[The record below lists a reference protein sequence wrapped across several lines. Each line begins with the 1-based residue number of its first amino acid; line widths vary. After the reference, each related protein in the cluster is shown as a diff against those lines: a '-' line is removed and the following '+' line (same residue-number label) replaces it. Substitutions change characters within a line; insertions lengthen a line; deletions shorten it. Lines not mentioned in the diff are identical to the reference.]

1 LLTARATSAGGEE
14 RVGALARG
22 RGAWSRRAAVNTHV
36 MPSSS
41 RNKLTI
47 YAGTAA
53 LLAVL
58 AIAAGV
64 LAGSEFAVPIAILA
78 VLVLGFLMLN
88 DLLARR
94 SLARHGADADAAQ
107 DDGDDALPA
116 AHLIP
121 DDRPLGDTAEAHD
134 EISPHDLPKDS
145 PARRAAEAQAARHG
159 GTTRGDRDGGQGGP
173 SLDSEES
180 VPA

>member
-1 LLTARATSAGGEE
+1 MVHGEE
-14 RVGALARG
+14 RLGALARG
-22 RGAWSRRAAVNTHV
+22 TGACSSRAAVNTHV
-36 MPSSS
+36 MPFSSS
-41 RNKLTI
+41 KKLII
-47 YAGTAA
+47 YAGAAA
-53 LLAVL
+53 LLVVL
-58 AIAAGV
+58 ALAAGV
-64 LAGSEFAVPIAILA
+64 LAGSEFVIPIAILA
-78 VLVLGFLMLN
+78 VLVLGFLTLN

-94 SLARHGADADAAQ
+94 SLARHGGDADAAQ
-107 DDGDDALPA
+107 NDGDDALPA

-145 PARRAAEAQAARHG
+145 PARRAAEARAARNG

-180 VPA
+180 VRA